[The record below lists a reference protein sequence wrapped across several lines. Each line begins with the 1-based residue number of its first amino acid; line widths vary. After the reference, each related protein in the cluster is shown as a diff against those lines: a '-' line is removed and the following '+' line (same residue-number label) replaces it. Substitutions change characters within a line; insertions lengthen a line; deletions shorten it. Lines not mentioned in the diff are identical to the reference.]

1 MAKVTG
7 EFVGQPQQN
16 VIVEDIPSELLPIL
30 DHIDASTRQVLSKD
44 YHIVIPYRHQITTIA
59 YAYIKELFHY
69 MRKQMETT
77 GDPSVYVNFM
87 DLLEFEVDYR
97 NNPDAEKEGNLNL
110 MVVPGYEAKLL
121 IKSDALTE
129 DN

>member
-1 MAKVTG
+1 
-7 EFVGQPQQN
+7 
-16 VIVEDIPSELLPIL
+16 
-30 DHIDASTRQVLSKD
+30 
-44 YHIVIPYRHQITTIA
+44 
-59 YAYIKELFHY
+59 